1 MREANP
7 PTPLD
12 DRETRI
18 WTLEASLKC
27 KSCKGRYAP
36 PVHMVKLTETQEN
49 HAISVD
55 PSR

>member
-1 MREANP
+1 MREANL